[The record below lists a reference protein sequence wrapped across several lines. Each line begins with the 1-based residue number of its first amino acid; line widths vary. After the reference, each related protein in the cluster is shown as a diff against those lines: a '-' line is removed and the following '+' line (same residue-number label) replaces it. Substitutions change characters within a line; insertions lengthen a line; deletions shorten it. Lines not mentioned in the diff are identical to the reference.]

1 MKKEKRNTKREK
13 ERERWQKGK
22 KNLNKK
28 RGKIKERNNIE
39 KVSIMIFWGQEWSHP
54 SGVLSATIT
63 LVASSTRFFA
73 SFSSSFTVLY
83 WFFFWSY
90 LNQGSFFLRFSA
102 YIHINSHCVLKA
114 CARKQT
120 YEQGK
125 KMFKDSLAKES
136 DNLTFLSQPSLS
148 HTGINSFTAVCIR
161 DLHSN
166 LTSQGGF
173 MIIPRKLMMKC
184 GNRLF

>member
-1 MKKEKRNTKREK
+1 M
-13 ERERWQKGK
+13 
-22 KNLNKK
+22 
-28 RGKIKERNNIE
+28 E
-39 KVSIMIFWGQEWSHP
+39 KVNIMIFWGQEWPHP

-63 LVASSTRFFA
+63 LVTSSTRFFA
-73 SFSSSFTVLY
+73 SFSISFTVLY

-102 YIHINSHCVLKA
+102 YIQINSHHVLKA

-125 KMFKDSLAKES
+125 KCSRIHWPK
-136 DNLTFLSQPSLS
+136 NLIIWLCCHSPPWV
-148 HTGINSFTAVCIR
+148 TGINYFTAVCIR

-166 LTSQGGF
+166 LTSQEGF
-173 MIIPRKLMMKC
+173 MIIPRKLMTKC
-184 GNRLF
+184 GYRLF